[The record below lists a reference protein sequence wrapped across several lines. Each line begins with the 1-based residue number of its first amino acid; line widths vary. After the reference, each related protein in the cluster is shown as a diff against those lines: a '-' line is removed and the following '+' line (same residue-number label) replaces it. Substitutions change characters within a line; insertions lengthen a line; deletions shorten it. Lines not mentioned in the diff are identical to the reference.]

1 MQENQNQFQANQAFI
16 WEWFKKSQ
24 TQWMPSITSDK
35 SASSQKA
42 APNNGDGVDDQ
53 LLKLWSKTMQQLFNI
68 PQVGLTR
75 FYQEKANLAG
85 EKYCQFQGALG
96 KLSILL
102 STPFEKACKQL
113 QEQLAETTKQAAH
126 AEDTKPYEDAKRY
139 YERWIK
145 NLESNYHELFN
156 TVEYIQALAQT
167 LETMNAFVGAREAV
181 ITDALKTLP
190 IPSNTDM
197 DALYHEMYHLKK
209 RIKTLEKAIAHREY
223 PSCPGPGM

>member
-1 MQENQNQFQANQAFI
+1 MQENQNQFEANQAFI
-16 WEWFKKSQ
+16 WEWFKKNQ
-24 TQWMPSITSDK
+24 TQWMPSINSDK
-35 SASSQKA
+35 QASSEGG
-42 APNNGDGVDDQ
+42 APNNGDGVDNRI
-53 LLKLWSKTMQQLFNI
+53 LKLWSKTMQQLFNI
-68 PQVGLTR
+68 PPIGLTR
-75 FYQEKANLAG
+75 FYQEKVNQAG

-96 KLSILL
+96 KFSILL

-113 QEQLAETTKQAAH
+113 QEQLAQSAKQTSPADGTKLCY
-126 AEDTKPYEDAKRY
+126 DG
-139 YERWIK
+139 WIK

-197 DALYHEMYHLKK
+197 DALYHELYHLKK
-209 RIKTLEKAIAHREY
+209 RIRTLERVISDRK
-223 PSCPGPGM
+223 GP